1 MKSLILKIYRRE
13 RMRKFL
19 ILFFVLFLAG
29 GVFLQAATR
38 TLTVRKAD
46 ASMGTGSLLF
56 KIRELE
62 DCVSD
67 CKDDLSKLTEKGY
80 KCSAKIQIIDGSSSR
95 IVVDLGKIDDISSPS
110 RISWS
115 HRKVSGNSLLVRIN
129 DSGFL
134 SAAQKSFEEDRSG
147 AKISGNYS
155 VKLVLGGIDGE
166 SDDAIVISPEVEV
179 DFQVLK

>member
-1 MKSLILKIYRRE
+1 MKKILVLLVIAFMSAGISSL
-13 RMRKFL
+13 
-19 ILFFVLFLAG
+19 
-29 GVFLQAATR
+29 AATT
-38 TLTVRKAD
+38 TLTVRQAE

-56 KIRELE
+56 KIGELE
-62 DCVSD
+62 DCVSE

-80 KCSAKIQIIDGSSSR
+80 KCSAKIQIINRSSSR
-95 IVVDLGKIDDISSPS
+95 IIADLGKIDDIASPS

-115 HRKVSGNSLLVRIN
+115 HRQVAGNSLLVRIN

-134 SAAQKSFEEDRSG
+134 SAAQKSFEENRSG

-166 SDDAIVISPEVEV
+166 SDDAIVISPEVNVE
-179 DFQVLK
+179 FQISK